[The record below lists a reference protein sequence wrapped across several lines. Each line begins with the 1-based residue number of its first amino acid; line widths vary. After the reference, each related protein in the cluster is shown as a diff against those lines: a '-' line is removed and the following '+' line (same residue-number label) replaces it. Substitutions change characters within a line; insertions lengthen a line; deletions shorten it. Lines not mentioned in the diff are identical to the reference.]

1 MRASIVLGEDFIY
14 ARLRA
19 CVCVWRCSHMVH
31 ETWHII
37 SVDERVAFQKRSRT
51 LLDHS
56 GVNLREKRNWFLSFS
71 LSLLPFSRPTCNYR
85 EFFDTNDLSLPR
97 NWFLSVRPSVRSFV
111 CLFYSIP
118 CPRVPSL
125 FFSNFHPE
133 IIIFGT
139 AYRSYRIDEE
149 MERLLD

>member
-71 LSLLPFSRPTCNYR
+71 LSLSLFS
-85 EFFDTNDLSLPR
+85 LSLGRPVIIESSLTR
-97 NWFLSVRPSVRSFV
+97 TIFRSLAIDFFPSVRPFVRLFV
-111 CLFYSIP
+111 YSIP
-118 CPRVPSL
+118 FRVLAFLRYFFPIFIPR
-125 FFSNFHPE
+125 
-133 IIIFGT
+133 
-139 AYRSYRIDEE
+139 
-149 MERLLD
+149 